1 MALRSIL
8 LSEADVRFV
17 CATNRDLAASVRERH
32 LREDFSRRRRT
43 EPFGTDVVPNRSV
56 QEWQS
61 EIIR

>member
-32 LREDFSRRRRT
+32 LREDFSQRRLT
-43 EPFGTDVVPNRSV
+43 EPFGTDAVPNRSV